1 MFTCFFSDYTN
12 VTQAMVEQ
20 KGALKQQTL
29 VEPSLFHSSCAVCW
43 EDQYV
48 YGNGQL
54 YEDGVI

>member
-1 MFTCFFSDYTN
+1 
-12 VTQAMVEQ
+12 MVEQ
-20 KGALKQQTL
+20 KGALKQQAL

-48 YGNGQL
+48 HGNGQL